1 MDGLAMRAASAASP
15 TAKAPPRVA
24 VMRLSSA
31 WRGTLPRAATLA
43 RRAALAA
50 LDSAENGRSVEVC
63 LVLADDAC
71 LRRLNRAYRGID
83 KPTNVLAFGGYDKAP
98 GARAAPGDVVL
109 AHETVTGEARAGG
122 IALADHVSHLV
133 VHGVLHLLGHGHERP
148 AEARRMQRAEAA
160 ILAGLGVADPYRRGR
175 RP

>member
-1 MDGLAMRAASAASP
+1 MRAASTAATPVRVS
-15 TAKAPPRVA
+15 PRVS
-24 VMRLSSA
+24 VMSLTPA
-31 WRGTLPRAATLA
+31 WRRALPPAARLA

-50 LDSAENGRSVEVC
+50 LDDVGNGRAIEIC
-63 LVLADDAC
+63 LVLADDATA
-71 LRRLNRAYRGID
+71 RRLNCTYRGID

-98 GARAAPGDVVL
+98 DGEAAPGDVVL
-109 AHETVTGEARAGG
+109 AHETVAGEARAAG

-133 VHGVLHLLGHGHERP
+133 VHGVLHLLGHDHERP
-148 AEARRMQRAEAA
+148 AEARRMRLAEVA